1 MTAEQKIG
9 PEAGAAGGIED
20 VKRRIKEAA
29 GALVGNDD
37 VREEG
42 RAQQDKAAAEQQVAL
57 HQGKAHAARAE
68 VAAHEAN
75 QCAHQ

>member
-1 MTAEQKIG
+1 MAAEQKIG

-20 VKRRIKEAA
+20 VKGRIKEAA

-42 RAQQDKAAAEQQVAL
+42 RAQQDTAAAEQQVAL
-57 HQGKAHAARAE
+57 HEGEARAARAE
-68 VAAHEAN
+68 AAAHEAN
-75 QCAHQ
+75 QRAHQ